1 MGVVTS
7 ATEIMNSALNKLGAE
22 RILSEDDASVRAR
35 IMKGQYPIR
44 RDALLCSHPWNFA
57 ISYVELA
64 LVSPTPDDLE
74 WEYDYVYQLP
84 ADCLRVIKCDL
95 EFDDAW
101 EEIEGNRI
109 ACNVSELKIKYIK
122 QITDVSKFSARFVET
137 LAYDLATDSCIS
149 LTGSA
154 DKKEQM
160 QKDYDRY
167 LAQSRSFDAQVGSI
181 KRVEADDWT
190 SSRRY

>member
-1 MGVVTS
+1 VAVTS
-7 ATEIMNSALNKLGAE
+7 STEIMNSALNKLGAE

-64 LVSPTPDDLE
+64 LVSPTPSYLD
-74 WEYDYVYQLP
+74 WEYTYVFQLP
-84 ADCLRVIKCDL
+84 SDCLRVVKVNLD
-95 EFDDAW
+95 FDDDW
-101 EEIEGNRI
+101 EEIEGKRI
-109 ACNVSELKIKYIK
+109 ACNVSELKVKYIK
-122 QITDVSKFSARFVET
+122 SITDVSKFSARFVET
-137 LAYDLATDSCIS
+137 LAYDLAADTALN
-149 LTGSA
+149 LTGSPE
-154 DKKEQM
+154 KKQSAID
-160 QKDYDRY
+160 DYNKH

-181 KRVEADDWT
+181 KRVEADDWF